1 MFSSLETF
9 IIDFFQ
15 ADMQDPNPVERGVAH
30 YPPLTAVAPAGP
42 KYQWV

>member
-1 MFSSLETF
+1 MKFVGILGS
-9 IIDFFQ
+9 
-15 ADMQDPNPVERGVAH
+15 ARKGGNPVERGVAH